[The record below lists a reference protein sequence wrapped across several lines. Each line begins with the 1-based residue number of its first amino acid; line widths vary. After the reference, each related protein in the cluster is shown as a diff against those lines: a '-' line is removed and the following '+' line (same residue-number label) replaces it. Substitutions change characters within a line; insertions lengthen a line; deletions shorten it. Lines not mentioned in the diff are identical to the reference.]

1 MAQVKLTLPDGST
14 MEVAAGTTGLQVAEQ
29 IGPRLA
35 KAALAAKVNTDVVD
49 LSTAIERDADFAVLT
64 FASPEGQEVY
74 RHSAAHIMAD
84 AVLRLFPEA
93 KPTIGPAIAE
103 GFYYDFDVPEPFTDD
118 DLTRIAAEMTKIID
132 ADLPFERQEVAA
144 AEARALFEARDNSY
158 KVEMIDELQEQ
169 GEQRISLYRHGE
181 FTDLCRGP
189 HVPSTG
195 KIVAFKLTSV
205 AGAYWRGDER
215 NPMLQRIYGTAYPKR
230 KLLEEHLERI
240 EEAKQR
246 DHRKLGRELKLF
258 SIFEQAGAGLVYY
271 HPNGAMLRHI
281 VTDFTTREHLKR
293 GYQLVRTPHLL
304 KSTIWEIS
312 GHAQQD
318 YPMYYTHIDEQSYG
332 IKPMNCPGHILIY
345 NSDTRSYRDLP
356 IRYFELGTVYRH
368 ERSGTL
374 HGLLRVRGFTQDD
387 AHIFCTPEQLTD
399 ELIGVIDFS
408 RDMLS
413 TFGFD
418 EYEVF
423 LAPRPDEAMG
433 TDEMGERATQALAD
447 ALEACDLPYNEA
459 PKDGVFYGPK
469 IDIGLRDALGRLWDG
484 PTIQCDFNMPERF
497 DMSCVGADGQEHRP
511 VMVHRVV
518 LAGIERFLGAMIE
531 NYAGNFPLWLAPV
544 QVRILPITDR
554 NVDYARQVAQQLRD
568 HDMRVEVDEE
578 SATLQA
584 KVRDAELMKIPY
596 MLVVGDREQESGQVA
611 VRSREEGDLGPRPL
625 EEFVETVR
633 VNAAMPHAAR

>member
-1 MAQVKLTLPDGST
+1 
-14 MEVAAGTTGLQVAEQ
+14 
-29 IGPRLA
+29 
-35 KAALAAKVNTDVVD
+35 
-49 LSTAIERDADFAVLT
+49 
-64 FASPEGQEVY
+64 
-74 RHSAAHIMAD
+74 
-84 AVLRLFPEA
+84 
-93 KPTIGPAIAE
+93 
-103 GFYYDFDVPEPFTDD
+103 
-118 DLTRIAAEMTKIID
+118 
-132 ADLPFERQEVAA
+132 
-144 AEARALFEARDNSY
+144 
-158 KVEMIDELQEQ
+158 
-169 GEQRISLYRHGE
+169 
-181 FTDLCRGP
+181 
-189 HVPSTG
+189 
-195 KIVAFKLTSV
+195 
-205 AGAYWRGDER
+205 
-215 NPMLQRIYGTAYPKR
+215 
-230 KLLEEHLERI
+230 
-240 EEAKQR
+240 
-246 DHRKLGRELKLF
+246 
-258 SIFEQAGAGLVYY
+258 
-271 HPNGAMLRHI
+271 
-281 VTDFTTREHLKR
+281 
-293 GYQLVRTPHLL
+293 
-304 KSTIWEIS
+304 
-312 GHAQQD
+312 
-318 YPMYYTHIDEQSYG
+318 
-332 IKPMNCPGHILIY
+332 MNCPGHILIY
-345 NSDTRSYRDLP
+345 NSDPRSYRDLP

-423 LAPRPDEAMG
+423 LATRPDEAMG
-433 TDEMGERATQALAD
+433 TDEMWERATQALAD

-497 DMSCVGADGQEHRP
+497 DMSYVGADGQEHRP